1 MTSATPPRRRSGR
14 LHIPP
19 QRNSDE
25 GFDYDYKDSE
35 EADGESDDWLAPV
48 GGDPF
53 DRPKDNFNVG
63 DQSVWYRIIR
73 SVTRK
78 GLGEAV
84 DLKLDKVT
92 KQCVDKLQAETGEFW
107 VDFPPSS
114 CNVIARNMQNAAVNM
129 MIKVFHRTIERF
141 VARVIDLEVFRF
153 RAETENA
160 TDELKALPKYK
171 EKYSRATFVR
181 KASAMLIDPDENA
194 TAPEYDAHEE
204 QNVNEDIG
212 DKVMEILN
220 ATRTEWRETFLKQ
233 LNEDDKKGT
242 EVRKG
247 KINQLAKVEDII
259 KKGPK
264 RGQTVELYKGVMTWT
279 K

>member
-1 MTSATPPRRRSGR
+1 MDDDDMDDD
-14 LHIPP
+14 
-19 QRNSDE
+19 NEDDDNEDDDE
-25 GFDYDYKDSE
+25 DDDDYKDSE

-63 DQSVWYRIIR
+63 DQSTWYRIIR

-129 MIKVFHRTIERF
+129 IKKVFHRAIERF
-141 VARVIDLEVFRF
+141 VARVIDLEVIRF
-153 RAETENA
+153 RAEEETDNA
-160 TDELKALPKYK
+160 TGELKDLPKYEK
-171 EKYSRATFVR
+171 KYSRATFVR
-181 KASAMLIDPDENA
+181 KASAWLIDPDEDSP
-194 TAPEYDAHEE
+194 APEYAVHKN

-212 DKVMEILN
+212 DGVMKSLEN
-220 ATRTEWRETFLKQ
+220 ARERFRTAYLSK
-233 LNEDDKKGT
+233 LDKDDKKGT
-242 EVRKG
+242 EVRRG
-247 KINQLAKVEDII
+247 KIDKVAPVKDII

-264 RGQTVELYKGVMTWT
+264 RGQPVELYKGVMTWT